1 TGVFEHMTIVPNGKP
16 CYCGKNGCMDT
27 YCSLNALVN
36 ENETLDSFFLKLRN
50 ENRPTTKRWKAYL
63 EYLSI
68 AIDNLHMLMDCDII
82 LGGTLAQ
89 YLTSDDIDILH
100 YYVQQQSAF
109 PTKRKFIKI
118 SERAGLPV
126 ATGAALP
133 YIMQFL
139 DSALL

>member
-1 TGVFEHMTIVPNGKP
+1 
-16 CYCGKNGCMDT
+16 
-27 YCSLNALVN
+27 
-36 ENETLDSFFLKLRN
+36 
-50 ENRPTTKRWKAYL
+50 
-63 EYLSI
+63 
-68 AIDNLHMLMDCDII
+68 CDII